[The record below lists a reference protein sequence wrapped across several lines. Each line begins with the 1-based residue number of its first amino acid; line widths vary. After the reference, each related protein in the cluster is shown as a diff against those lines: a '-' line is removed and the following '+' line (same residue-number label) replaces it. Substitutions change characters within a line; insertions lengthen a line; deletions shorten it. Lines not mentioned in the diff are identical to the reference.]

1 MNIYVAQ
8 SYIKPGVSFPFSHL
22 MQRWMSEQ
30 LSSVARNFTEF
41 ERKHG
46 VGFELMVRLSADVN
60 TTDNVIKGPAV
71 YKKDKDVEYTLFL
84 PYDIIVKTNDEC
96 RGALE
101 YLLTGIH
108 RIFELAGIDPGML
121 EERRESII
129 AHICS
134 DPTMLDEPW
143 PTRSGVQQPGTPRA
157 TELPKDADEAVLRRA
172 AEEWDISEPMNVEF
186 AVDTPNEA
194 AAEELARLA
203 VQRGYTTSVY
213 VDEVEEGSTCYCTKR
228 MVPTQDA
235 IAAAQRELEEL
246 SAPFGGRAD
255 EWSLSRP

>member
-1 MNIYVAQ
+1 MKVSLGQ
-8 SYIKPGVSFPFSHL
+8 SYFKPGAKFPFSHR
-22 MQRWMSEQ
+22 MQVWMSEE
-30 LSSVARNFTEF
+30 LSSLAKHFTEF
-41 ERKHG
+41 ERKYG
-46 VGFELMVRLSADVN
+46 AGYELMIQLSADRQIS
-60 TTDNVIKGPAV
+60 DNEIRGPAV

-84 PYDIIVKTNDEC
+84 PYDVIIETKAGC

-101 YLLTGIH
+101 YLLNGIF
-108 RIFELAGIDPGML
+108 RIFELTGIDSGML
-121 EERRESII
+121 DERRDSII
-129 AHICS
+129 THICS

-143 PTRSGVQQPGTPRA
+143 PTRSGVKPPRTA
-157 TELPKDADEAVLRRA
+157 VTTEKDADEAVLRRA

-186 AVDTPNEA
+186 AIDTPNEA

-213 VDEVEEGSTCYCTKR
+213 VDEVEEDSTCYCTKR

-235 IAAAQRELEEL
+235 IARAQRELEEL